1 MRNKLA
7 TLIIPYVFPGAGILF
22 ALVMCVEAYY
32 VAFVSNPLGSV
43 WTAGFVTSLPFVL
56 GIVYTGVWLPNSDI
70 ASDRYTRVGA
80 WFLGGLGASLLINL
94 VIMSSTPLG
103 SRLELVSWIRWAA
116 TIGGGVG
123 LLIGT
128 FETRS
133 INRAVQME
141 RERVRAEEAEANER
155 LLEYLN
161 ATLRHEV
168 LNSANVIDGHA
179 ELVRAEHDGSRTASD
194 HIDTIQSRAREIES
208 VIEDVRV
215 LLDLYKNDGET
226 TPTDI
231 TALLRT
237 EIDTLRAAHDN
248 VSVDTSMP
256 EEAVIAA
263 NQPLRRAF
271 ANLLRNAVEH
281 NDSDVPRVE
290 VAVHRDTDTVSV
302 RIADN
307 GSGIPE
313 AKRDTILS
321 RDIRHDT
328 THGLGLTLTQ
338 TLVESYDGT
347 IELTDTGP
355 DGTVFTLTFP
365 RHGDRVTMD
374 AP

>member
-307 GSGIPE
+307 GPGIPE